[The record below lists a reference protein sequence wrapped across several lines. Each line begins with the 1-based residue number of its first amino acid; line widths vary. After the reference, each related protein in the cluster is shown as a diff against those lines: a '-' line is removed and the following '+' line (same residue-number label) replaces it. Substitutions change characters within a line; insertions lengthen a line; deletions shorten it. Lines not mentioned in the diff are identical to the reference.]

1 MKWQVYA
8 ISLCYKSPGE
18 GNCIQKKELLRLVL
32 KQEPALKLKWNQF
45 EFVQL
50 VSGTNSVAARS
61 RKTAIIVYVTYF
73 PCRGN
78 VLSELLLTDVFL
90 VLFRLQLV
98 FSLVMN
104 FF

>member
-8 ISLCYKSPGE
+8 RSLCCKSP
-18 GNCIQKKELLRLVL
+18 
-32 KQEPALKLKWNQF
+32 
-45 EFVQL
+45 VQL

-73 PCRGN
+73 PCIGN

-98 FSLVMN
+98 FSLVMI

>member
-1 MKWQVYA
+1 M
-8 ISLCYKSPGE
+8 
-18 GNCIQKKELLRLVL
+18 
-32 KQEPALKLKWNQF
+32 WNQF

-50 VSGTNSVAARS
+50 VSGTSSVAARS

-90 VLFRLQLV
+90 VLFRFQLFFF
-98 FSLVMN
+98 FSDE
-104 FF
+104 FFLTLHVCLHVYVVV